1 MFDDQFAYLR
11 ECKDLK
17 FLDISADQ
25 HGFSEKH
32 IFTIA
37 NMFPNVKH
45 LIINTQDLQNVSMLQ
60 IYLSRLCS
68 LTFVHVKRSNVF
80 FFDVYRKQRDDENLW
95 QKCQFLFQHDSD
107 RITVWIDEA
116 ALQDFYW
123 KNTDSDSDSEELSD
137 DASVFN

>member
-1 MFDDQFAYLR
+1 MNCSRIRHFDVTYLKLGMDRISSFLPYIRNIASLRINFNQLFDDQFAYLR

-60 IYLSRLCS
+60 IYLPRLCS

-80 FFDVYRKQRDDENLW
+80 SFDVYRKQRDDENL
-95 QKCQFLFQHDSD
+95 
-107 RITVWIDEA
+107 
-116 ALQDFYW
+116 
-123 KNTDSDSDSEELSD
+123 
-137 DASVFN
+137 